1 MLSVTISMKRN
12 NMAEMYTGVP
22 TESEIDSLW
31 SPAGGYVVEAPKVS
45 PFSVNEI
52 RNQTAEEIDKGFT
65 YVEERKASAFKIF
78 HDDFNVPVHL
88 DSLTVVFA
96 RSGHGKSTFANHV
109 AAKMIMQKRMVAV
122 FSNELDIYSYL
133 YAISTIIGRIKGIA
147 DLRKV
152 AEDAVKYV
160 RIYDTTTS
168 MSVTTCWDSVA
179 DYVVEQSQHF
189 GAELTL
195 FDQLSNTGNTYNPE
209 NSKTLNIKDPFKQIK
224 FITTR
229 FQILCNQ
236 RLKLAP
242 IVTFQQGYSPDV
254 KKHPRTWDAYS
265 VARNGKGAIE
275 DATHV
280 LIIGRV
286 DNYTIIK
293 CDKFRYPGIPYTAV
307 SAFKYESSRERFEN
321 EEVPDDWSKFG
332 KKQEELDVEADKKE
346 KKNGRK

>member
-1 MLSVTISMKRN
+1 MKQN
-12 NMAEMYTGVP
+12 NAVVDEFNGVP
-22 TESEIDSLW
+22 QSAIAPLW
-31 SPAGGYVVEAPKVS
+31 SPTGELVMEAPKSS
-45 PFSVNEI
+45 PFRVNEI

-65 YVEERKASAFKIF
+65 YVEERRDSAFKIF

-96 RSGHGKSTFANHV
+96 RSGHGKSTFANHI
-109 AAKMIMQKRMVAV
+109 AAKMVIQRRKVAV
-122 FSNELDIYSYL
+122 FSNELDIFSYL
-133 YAISTIIGRIKGIA
+133 YAISSIIGKIRGVS

-152 AEDAVKYV
+152 AEDAVQYV
-160 RIYDTTTS
+160 RIFDTTLS
-168 MSVTTCWDSVA
+168 MGITTCWDSVA
-179 DYVVEQSQHF
+179 DYVVDQSQHHE
-189 GAELTL
+189 AELTL

-209 NSKTLNIKDPFKQIK
+209 NAKTLNIKDPFKQIK

-229 FQILCNQ
+229 FQTLCNQ

-242 IVTFQQGYSPDV
+242 IITFQQGYSPDI

-280 LIIGRV
+280 LIIGRI

-293 CDKFRYPGIPYTAV
+293 CDKFRYPGIAYSPV
-307 SAFKYESSRERFEN
+307 SAFKYDSSRERFEV
-321 EEVPDDWSKFG
+321 EEVPEDWSKFG
-332 KKQEELDVEADKKE
+332 KKQDEEEQEKEEKKKE
-346 KKNGRK
+346 KPRGRR